1 MFFLKD
7 LPTRDMIERYA
18 ATHAAGRAGDIQRT
32 LNLMGAVSRLI
43 RTLDAF
49 FAAHDFSQLKFMIL
63 MVIDRELE
71 TDSLTFSQIASKID
85 VSRPVLSRT
94 VASLLD
100 AGFLLEQ
107 ADKQDGRVR
116 HLSISPDG
124 RSKLETLWPEYFTL
138 LTDRAAKEGLA

>member
-71 TDSLTFSQIASKID
+71 TDSLTFTQIASKM
-85 VSRPVLSRT
+85 
-94 VASLLD
+94 D
-100 AGFLLEQ
+100 AGFLSQ
-107 ADKQDGRVR
+107 RADKQDGRVH

-138 LTDRAAKEGLA
+138 LTDRAAEEGLV